1 MRHLVRGAKQCG
13 NCRRHVGGGGGE
25 SRVRYLGA
33 TDSYKNAVLS
43 EKHSTN
49 LTRDK
54 SSRRQFYEKVGD
66 QSLVHNID
74 SWIVV
79 LVSPVVEVCC
89 VLTTLVKRVSSLI
102 AREKTEEREA
112 VLK

>member
-1 MRHLVRGAKQCG
+1 MGTVDDMS
-13 NCRRHVGGGGGE
+13 GGGGE

-43 EKHSTN
+43 EKTQHKLN
-49 LTRDK
+49 Q
-54 SSRRQFYEKVGD
+54 RQVEPTPVYEKVGD
-66 QSLVHNID
+66 QNLVHNID
-74 SWIVV
+74 SSIVV
-79 LVSPVVEVCC
+79 PVSPVVEVCC
-89 VLTTLVKRVSSLI
+89 VLTTLVKRVLI

>member
-1 MRHLVRGAKQCG
+1 MLYYPK
-13 NCRRHVGGGGGE
+13 
-25 SRVRYLGA
+25 
-33 TDSYKNAVLS
+33 
-43 EKHSTN
+43 KHSTN
-49 LTRDK
+49 STRDK

-66 QSLVHNID
+66 QSLVHNTD

-79 LVSPVVEVCC
+79 PVSPVVEVCC

>member
-1 MRHLVRGAKQCG
+1 MGTVDDMS
-13 NCRRHVGGGGGE
+13 GGG
-25 SRVRYLGA
+25 
-33 TDSYKNAVLS
+33 KNREFGTWEPRIRTKMLYYPK
-43 EKHSTN
+43 KHSAN

-79 LVSPVVEVCC
+79 PVSPVVEVCC